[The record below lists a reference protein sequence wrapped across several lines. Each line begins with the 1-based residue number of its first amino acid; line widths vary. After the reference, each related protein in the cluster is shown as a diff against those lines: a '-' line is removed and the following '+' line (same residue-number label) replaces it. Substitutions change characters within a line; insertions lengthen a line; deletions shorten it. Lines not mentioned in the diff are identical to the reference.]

1 MINSTSNLKNSLP
14 FSDSIIKWTN
24 RGLVHFTL
32 IILGLVWLTP
42 SLGLLVTSLRSR
54 ADIAQSGW
62 WTAILEWRFNI
73 QNYIEVL
80 NNSEL
85 PPPGFKENI
94 INSIIITVPSTLLP
108 IIVASL
114 LAYVIVFTT
123 LRIRN
128 FLYLLIIALMV
139 VPLQVTW
146 FPVLGMYKSF
156 NITGSWIG
164 IWLAHTAYGI
174 PFAVFLLR
182 NFFSEIP
189 REIIESAKLDCNN
202 HFQIF
207 TRIILPLSL
216 PAIASLAIFQFVWV
230 WNDIMNAVVFLQ
242 NPEKYPLTVG
252 VQRLLSHYQNEWHLL
267 AAGAWLTMLVPLI
280 IFFALQ
286 RYFIRGVTAG
296 AVKG

>member
-1 MINSTSNLKNSLP
+1 MTNTTPNSKNLLS
-14 FSDSIIKWTN
+14 FSTRLITWTN
-24 RGLVHFTL
+24 SGLVHLTL
-32 IILGLVWLTP
+32 VILGLVWLTP
-42 SLGLLVTSLRSR
+42 SLGLLITSLRSR

-62 WTAILEWRFNI
+62 WTSILEWRFNLE
-73 QNYIEVL
+73 NYVEVL

-85 PPPGFKENI
+85 PSPGFKENI
-94 INSIIITVPSTLLP
+94 INSIIITVPSTILP

-114 LAYVIVFTT
+114 FAYVIVFTK

-146 FPVLGMYKSF
+146 FPVLSLYKF
-156 NITGSWIG
+156 FDITGSWTG
-164 IWLAHTAYGI
+164 IWLAHTAYGT

-189 REIIESAKLDCNN
+189 EEIIESAKLDCNN

-207 TRIILPLSL
+207 TRIVLPLSL
-216 PAIASLAIFQFVWV
+216 PALASLAIFQFVWV

>member
-1 MINSTSNLKNSLP
+1 MINSTSNLKNYLP
-14 FSDSIIKWTN
+14 FSDRIITWIN

-32 IILGLVWLTP
+32 VILGLVWLTP

-94 INSIIITVPSTLLP
+94 INSIIITVPSTVLP

-156 NITGSWIG
+156 DITGSWIG
-164 IWLAHTAYGI
+164 IWLAHTAYGT

-189 REIIESAKLDCNN
+189 GEIIESAKLDCNN

-216 PAIASLAIFQFVWV
+216 PALASLAIFQFVWV
-230 WNDIMNAVVFLQ
+230 WNDIMNAIVFLQ
-242 NPEKYPLTVG
+242 SAEKYPLTVG

-267 AAGAWLTMLVPLI
+267 AAGAWLTMLIPLI